1 MKAHKTPF
9 RRRSRGRRCGE
20 RPDKGLRACVC
31 SLRGRPRRLG
41 LTQGTGGT
49 RNVRTSV
56 TLHTRSV
63 SLAAIAGV
71 QADPACLEELNSSCT
86 TQKGSVRTQNT
97 TREEMKGFPT
107 FAPHWLL
114 LGSLFPT
121 LRTLSSGF
129 SPLNA
134 SFFDRV
140 LSSDRTEVLGIQ
152 WAIDELPGL
161 AEKYGSE
168 AEFQIKMVTP

>member
-1 MKAHKTPF
+1 
-9 RRRSRGRRCGE
+9 
-20 RPDKGLRACVC
+20 
-31 SLRGRPRRLG
+31 
-41 LTQGTGGT
+41 
-49 RNVRTSV
+49 
-56 TLHTRSV
+56 
-63 SLAAIAGV
+63 
-71 QADPACLEELNSSCT
+71 
-86 TQKGSVRTQNT
+86 
-97 TREEMKGFPT
+97 MKGFPT

-168 AEFQIKMVTP
+168 AEFQIKLVTQYVPCNACARGFNSGTFVDFMDQAAGKNVSFELWHYPDPQGGAQPPPNLWGAW